1 MKDILLSLLLLIT
14 PCYLTAQDN
23 TQARKD
29 SLRNRIVATEGA
41 EKLKTYEYLTNIY
54 YMESAGDDLKMDTL
68 LALYQAFDAEALRQK
83 NYVMQGLIRNN
94 TIGAYINRNA
104 FDDIFRLSPDYLA
117 YLAKNEIWQDYYSI
131 YMKTLQAYLR
141 TGEYAKAIEGAK
153 QMYNE
158 AKQRNHNDG
167 KGMALY
173 VLSSAY
179 CSMSRFE
186 EGEKDMKECVETI
199 KSDDKLLWLTAQAY
213 FRLCNALIAL
223 KRYDEAWRYAQEFE
237 KINRRY
243 EEVSKFKQP
252 TSWVNLWRIYMQL
265 YFKNK
270 DYGKTEIFCNKLDSM
285 NASPFVQCEVYSMRS
300 RICYERKQYDM
311 ALKMADKAGEL
322 SGGDPISVNEN
333 RDLKIMILCAQ
344 KGMEHVYD
352 LVQQMAI
359 LRDSIR
365 NTDFN
370 AHLDELRTVY
380 EVDKITAEKKHNRN
394 YFLFALGGCVF
405 LIITLGIRIYYYRIV
420 TRKNKALYLQIKE
433 QDRLVAELK
442 QATAGNSPENL
453 SDDRQQQQ
461 LVAHFSEYLLNE
473 RNYTKPETNL
483 DELISALATNRTYL
497 FEAVKAVTNKT
508 PVEYIRSLR
517 LEEAK
522 QMLETRLDL
531 NIETIAENCGFNSR
545 STFYR
550 LFHEY
555 YQISP
560 AEYRSIAKKS

>member
-1 MKDILLSLLLLIT
+1 MKNILLPVLFLIV
-14 PCYLTAQDN
+14 PCYLTAQNN

-83 NYVMQGLIRNN
+83 NYVIQGLIRSN

-104 FDDIFRLSPDYLA
+104 FDEIFKLTPDYLA
-117 YLAKNEIWQDYYSI
+117 YLAKHEVWQDYYGI

-141 TGEYAKAIEGAK
+141 TGKYAKAIEGAQ

-158 AKQRNHNDG
+158 AKQRNHSNG

-179 CSMSRFE
+179 SSMSRFE
-186 EGEKDMKECVETI
+186 EDEKYMKECVETI

-213 FRLCNALIAL
+213 FKLCDALIAL
-223 KRYDEAWRYAQEFE
+223 KRYDEAWRYVQEFE
-237 KINRRY
+237 KINSRY
-243 EEVSKFKQP
+243 EEVSKSKQP
-252 TSWVNLWRIYMQL
+252 TSWVNLWRIYMHL
-265 YFKNK
+265 YFENK
-270 DYGKTEIFCNKLDSM
+270 DYVNTEIYCNKLDSM
-285 NASPFVQCEVYSMRS
+285 NASPFVQCETYSMRS

-311 ALKMADKAGEL
+311 ALKMADKASEL
-322 SGGDPISVNEN
+322 SGGDPIQVNEN

-344 KGMEHVYD
+344 KGRKDIYD
-352 LVQQMAI
+352 LVQQSTS

-370 AHLDELRTVY
+370 THLDELRTKY
-380 EVDKITAEKKHNRN
+380 EVDKITAEKKHTRN
-394 YFLFALGGCVF
+394 YFLFALGGCIF
-405 LIITLGIRIYYYRIV
+405 LTITLGIWIYYYRTV

-433 QDRLVAELK
+433 QDRLAEELK
-442 QATAGNSPENL
+442 QATAADSPENL
-453 SDDRQQQQ
+453 PDDRPQQQ
-461 LVAHFSEYLLNE
+461 LVARFSEYLLSE

-483 DELISALATNRTYL
+483 DELISKLATNRTYL
-497 FEAVKAVTNKT
+497 FEAVKAVTKKT
-508 PVEYIRSLR
+508 PAEYIRSLQ

-531 NIETIAENCGFNSR
+531 NIQTIAEECGFNSR

-550 LFHEY
+550 LFREY

-560 AEYRSIAKKS
+560 AEYRNIAKKS